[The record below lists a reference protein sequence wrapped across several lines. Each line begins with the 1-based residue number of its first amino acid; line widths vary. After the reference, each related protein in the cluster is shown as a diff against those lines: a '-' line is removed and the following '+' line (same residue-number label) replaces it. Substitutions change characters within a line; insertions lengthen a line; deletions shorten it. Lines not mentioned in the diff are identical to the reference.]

1 MRRLLCAVV
10 LFAAGCGGAARE
22 ALPPPPGSP
31 EQVVACETMLKEFGE
46 FDPKEHTEAEITAMM
61 QRADGERAG
70 CAAAMA
76 RQATTP
82 VEALFAR
89 HRAGQF
95 ELHALSLERHLAE
108 TFDGGA
114 NRCTIVKDTFAV
126 FFRQLA
132 EVETGLQQESLT
144 AREQAQL
151 TELRELDLK
160 SIDLLFAHAQDQ
172 CKDLTR

>member
-1 MRRLLCAVV
+1 MRAFWVALL
-10 LFAAGCGGAARE
+10 LAGCGARERE

-31 EQVVACETMLKEFGE
+31 ERVTACETMLTEFGD
-46 FDPKEHTEAEITAMM
+46 FDPKAHTEAEVTAMM
-61 QRADGERAG
+61 QRADKERSG

-76 RQATTP
+76 EQARSP

-95 ELHALSLERHLAE
+95 ELHALALERHLAE
-108 TFDGGA
+108 TYDGGA
-114 NRCTIVKDTFAV
+114 NRCSIVKDTFAV

-132 EVETGLQQESLT
+132 EVETGLQQESLSST
-144 AREQAQL
+144 EQAKL
-151 TELRELDLK
+151 VELREMDLK
-160 SIDLLFAHAQDQ
+160 SIDLLFAHAQEQ

>member
-1 MRRLLCAVV
+1 MVT
-10 LFAAGCGGAARE
+10 AR
-22 ALPPPPGSP
+22 AHVHRGPP
-31 EQVVACETMLKEFGE
+31 A
-46 FDPKEHTEAEITAMM
+46 
-61 QRADGERAG
+61 
-70 CAAAMA
+70 
-76 RQATTP
+76 
-82 VEALFAR
+82 

>member
-1 MRRLLCAVV
+1 MRRLLGAMC
-10 LFAAGCGGAARE
+10 LLAAGCGAAARE

-46 FDPKEHTEAEITAMM
+46 FEPKEHSEAEITAMM

-95 ELHALSLERHLAE
+95 ELHALALERHLAE

-172 CKDLTR
+172 CKELTR